1 MSTGPQWWVK
11 IGDFGVSKRFNE
23 DAANH
28 TQVGTPRFM
37 APEVQHIYPP
47 GLSPSQIETRG
58 LHSVYGV
65 DIWSLG
71 VMVWYMLYY
80 SYPFPTFST
89 LHSYVQTSSLPS
101 KILLLA
107 ISPKALAFLEAL
119 LAADAMMR
127 PSAKEALENV
137 WLQNLASFD
146 PALETTIAGLNLGT
160 AISVSSEASNSWN
173 ILSQSSKVSKSLSS
187 KNSTIQFP
195 ATMKGTQPRSSSHD
209 DKTTLNSLTRLGSTA
224 RPKGKKPNSL
234 VQVFPYVE
242 DGRWR
247 MDANSS

>member
-71 VMVWYMLYY
+71 VMICYMLSY
-80 SYPFPTFST
+80 SHPFPTFST

-101 KILLLA
+101 KIPSLA
-107 ISPKALAFLEAL
+107 ISPKALTFLKAL

-127 PSAKEALENV
+127 PSAKEALENA
-137 WLQNLASFD
+137 WLQNLASLD
-146 PALETTIAGLNLGT
+146 LALETTIAGSNLGT
-160 AISVSSEASNSWN
+160 AISGSSEASNSWN
-173 ILSQSSKVSKSLSS
+173 IPSQSSEVSKSLSS
-187 KNSTIQFP
+187 KYSTIQFP
-195 ATMKGTQPRSSSHD
+195 TTMKGTQPRPSSHN
-209 DKTTLNSLTRLGSTA
+209 DKTTRNSLTRLGSTHM
-224 RPKGKKPNSL
+224 PKDKSPNEL
-234 VQVFPYVE
+234 VQVFPYVGME
-242 DGRWR
+242 DKC
-247 MDANSS
+247 